1 MSVEIPRRR
10 AWTPEAD
17 DEATAA
23 LRRLMVQPWLV
34 SGRDEE
40 AIGKV
45 RRNAD
50 AIRDVLGR
58 LGWVLVIE
66 RDLVRLRKSPPPR
79 RDAWAADGPH
89 PRTCSWFF
97 LLVAA
102 AESMP
107 PRTGLSTLVDGAR
120 SAAAEAGIQTTGDI
134 GERRAIAAAI
144 RELERRGVI
153 EQLEGD
159 VSAYVRDGSTE
170 VLLAV
175 HHARLVYVVANVGPA
190 DPDVDPEAWL
200 RAVEHESD
208 AARRMRQQL
217 VDDAVVHAADL
228 DDAEADWLSRRVRGD
243 DGEPL
248 AAAFGL
254 RVERR
259 SEGAAFVV
267 PDDTFRHPH
276 ELGPLHLPANGT
288 VPHAALL
295 LCRHAD
301 ECGIQE
307 GSPGP
312 GWRGLDRGAVRAH
325 LAEQCSIHGSR
336 WKDELRADLD
346 AFLTAVLRLLGGL
359 GLLRVCA
366 TDDGT
371 VWWFSPATA
380 RWDAAP
386 VAREQVRRR
395 PGNGVDLTRFGA
407 P

>member
-1 MSVEIPRRR
+1 MSTEIPRRR
-10 AWTPEAD
+10 AWNPEGD
-17 DEATAA
+17 DETTAA

-34 SGRDEE
+34 SGRDDETI
-40 AIGKV
+40 ATV

-50 AIRDVLGR
+50 AIRDVLSR
-58 LGWVLVIE
+58 LGWVLVIQ

-79 RDAWAADGPH
+79 RDAWAVDGPH

-107 PRTGLSTLVDGAR
+107 PRTGHSTLVDSAR
-120 SAAAEAGIQTTGDI
+120 SAAAEAGIPMTGDI
-134 GERRAIAAAI
+134 GERRAVAAAI
-144 RELERRGVI
+144 RELEQRGLV

-159 VSAYVRDGSTE
+159 VSAYVRDSTAE

-175 HHARLVYVVANVGPA
+175 HHSRLVHVIANVGPA
-190 DPDVDPEAWL
+190 DPDRDPAVWL

-208 AARRMRQQL
+208 AARRMRRRL

-267 PDDTFRHPH
+267 PDDTYRHPY
-276 ELGPLHLPANGT
+276 ELGPLHLPSNGT

-295 LCRHAD
+295 LCRYAD
-301 ECGIQE
+301 ENGIQD
-307 GSPGP
+307 GGPGP
-312 GWRGLDRGAVRAH
+312 GWRGLDRCVVRAH
-325 LAEQCSIHGSR
+325 LADQCATHGSK
-336 WKDELRADLD
+336 WKDELTADLD
-346 AFLTAVLRLLGGL
+346 AFLTAVHRLLGGL
-359 GLLRVCA
+359 GLLRIHT

-371 VWWFSPATA
+371 MWWFSPATA
-380 RWDAAP
+380 RWDAVP
-386 VAREQVRRR
+386 TARQRGGRRAKTD
-395 PGNGVDLTRFGA
+395 PDLSRWGA
-407 P
+407 K